1 MSGFAKFL
9 IVLLFPL
16 TLAACSTTDND
27 RVADQN
33 KCSSYGFEPGT
44 DGFANCMMK
53 RDNRRADQQTDQQ
66 KTMTW
71 LEQQDQQ
78 AQQRRQANDDID
90 PRPAFDKNGNPNFD
104 AQDNYI
110 GCHGVGC
117 MVDDPDN
124 N

>member
-1 MSGFAKFL
+1 
-9 IVLLFPL
+9 
-16 TLAACSTTDND
+16 
-27 RVADQN
+27 
-33 KCSSYGFEPGT
+33 
-44 DGFANCMMK
+44 MMK